1 MFAWPI
7 KLWPLALETDMT
19 SIDQLEFQR
28 SHVYLNCLERIGNYH
43 SMPCVQNTKSKTL
56 SLCPFGISI
65 TTLRPSYST
74 HSIDLCTLPLSYNS
88 CKQAFM
94 GSSLSLGGKAAQKG
108 WYVNQASKNES
119 LSFLELGL
127 LLNISHLHCLC
138 WSTSNLLNLAENFCQ
153 IFQDGPL

>member
-1 MFAWPI
+1 
-7 KLWPLALETDMT
+7 
-19 SIDQLEFQR
+19 
-28 SHVYLNCLERIGNYH
+28 
-43 SMPCVQNTKSKTL
+43 
-56 SLCPFGISI
+56 
-65 TTLRPSYST
+65 
-74 HSIDLCTLPLSYNS
+74 
-88 CKQAFM
+88 M

-153 IFQDGPL
+153 IFQDGPLWCTYFSIMHSWQLDKISLQSIALPDIDLDHIFYLLNKEGPDTANVSSVLLQENEAEQFRSELAISNFIGKHNQHPSSSYIIST